1 MFINIQMKMHL
12 ALSICL
18 LLFLQTVVVKANELP
33 EFELYSENSFFY
45 TDEIEGVLFLDGEIT
60 NDMYGEFRRA
70 LVENNI
76 HTLVLNSPGG
86 NLYEGLQMAGTIFDR
101 QLTTYIPEGADC
113 ASACSIMYLAG
124 KKRYSRGQLG
134 VHQSAYSDDVSKQ
147 KDVVGKIDYESQ
159 ITTADIIQHLEE
171 FGTPGFVYVK
181 MLRTPPEDM
190 YFFDEDELD
199 KLGNQSINTK
209 DKQEFAKIDQFLNF
223 LYAKLEIISCRENAS
238 SCSDESLCKYA
249 SKDKAW
255 LSSQEAADYVREAL
269 NRNLSCGVPEAQCPE
284 DLRKCNDAYI
294 CTKATKLDPYL
305 PAWANNEFTD
315 EAKLRELK
323 CGVTE
328 KVCPADLKKCNA
340 EYICNNATKS
350 YHNPDGYSYAWANN
364 NFSNE
369 AIDRGLTCGVENG
382 RYLIDEI
389 KFFLKMHG
397 CNVTLGEFGW
407 LDGLT
412 RTAIKKA
419 ANSLNF
425 YYDYPA
431 VITLD
436 PIYLQSLLE
445 KIVIFNSN
453 SKDVNLCN
461 ESLKGPSISQIV
473 KELQFKLSDA
483 ECYAGQIDGVF
494 GINTSNALEDAALE
508 LGLDYS
514 TNYVPSKSYI
524 IEAIN
529 LINKKLPSSLC
540 QASMCSYE
548 NIETC
553 SITRLCKLAYNETD
567 WFEGV
572 YYQKAVSAAKELKL
586 NCSKINSNY

>member
-199 KLGNQSINTK
+199 KLGNQSITTK
-209 DKQEFAKIDQFLNF
+209 DKQEFAKIDQFLNS

-255 LSSQEAADYVREAL
+255 LSNQEAADYVREAL

-305 PAWANNEFTD
+305 PAWENNEFTD
-315 EAKLRELK
+315 EAKVRGLSCNVQKIELEPK
-323 CGVTE
+323 PEPLFYDGNSCATNPVLCTNIDICKLAVDGGRWSVNKSKE
-328 KVCPADLKKCNA
+328 K
-340 EYICNNATKS
+340 YI
-350 YHNPDGYSYAWANN
+350 
-364 NFSNE
+364 NE
-369 AIDRGLTCGVENG
+369 AISRGIRCGVDRTEKDFMKICKSIEESNSYGQKYIKQYQFNLRHHGFYNG
-382 RYLIDEI
+382 R
-389 KFFLKMHG
+389 
-397 CNVTLGEFGW
+397 
-407 LDGLT
+407 
-412 RTAIKKA
+412 
-419 ANSLNF
+419 
-425 YYDYPA
+425 
-431 VITLD
+431 
-436 PIYLQSLLE
+436 
-445 KIVIFNSN
+445 
-453 SKDVNLCN
+453 
-461 ESLKGPSISQIV
+461 
-473 KELQFKLSDA
+473 
-483 ECYAGQIDGVF
+483 IDGIC
-494 GINTSNALEDAALE
+494 GKNTTRGMYLYVKSINALTKHL
-508 LGLDYS
+508 
-514 TNYVPSKSYI
+514 SYI
-524 IEAIN
+524 TYDIWN
-529 LINKKLPSSLC
+529 LY
-540 QASMCSYE
+540 YE
-548 NIETC
+548 
-553 SITRLCKLAYNETD
+553 K
-567 WFEGV
+567 
-572 YYQKAVSAAKELKL
+572 
-586 NCSKINSNY
+586 

>member
-147 KDVVGKIDYESQ
+147 KDIVGKIDYESQ

-199 KLGNQSINTK
+199 KLGNQSITTK
-209 DKQEFAKIDQFLNF
+209 DKQEFAKIDQFLNS

-255 LSSQEAADYVREAL
+255 LSNQEAADYVREAL

-305 PAWANNEFTD
+305 PAWENNEFTD
-315 EAKLRELK
+315 EAKVRGLSCNVQKIELEPK
-323 CGVTE
+323 PEPLFYDGNSCDTNPVLCTNIDICKLAVDGGRWSVNKSKE
-328 KVCPADLKKCNA
+328 K
-340 EYICNNATKS
+340 YI
-350 YHNPDGYSYAWANN
+350 
-364 NFSNE
+364 NE
-369 AIDRGLTCGVENG
+369 AISRGIRCGVDRTEKDFMKICKSIEESNSYGQKYIKQYQFNLRHHGFYNG
-382 RYLIDEI
+382 R
-389 KFFLKMHG
+389 
-397 CNVTLGEFGW
+397 
-407 LDGLT
+407 
-412 RTAIKKA
+412 
-419 ANSLNF
+419 
-425 YYDYPA
+425 
-431 VITLD
+431 
-436 PIYLQSLLE
+436 
-445 KIVIFNSN
+445 
-453 SKDVNLCN
+453 
-461 ESLKGPSISQIV
+461 
-473 KELQFKLSDA
+473 
-483 ECYAGQIDGVF
+483 IDGIC
-494 GINTSNALEDAALE
+494 GKNTTRGMYLYVKSINALTKHL
-508 LGLDYS
+508 
-514 TNYVPSKSYI
+514 SYI
-524 IEAIN
+524 TYDIWN
-529 LINKKLPSSLC
+529 LY
-540 QASMCSYE
+540 YE
-548 NIETC
+548 
-553 SITRLCKLAYNETD
+553 K
-567 WFEGV
+567 
-572 YYQKAVSAAKELKL
+572 
-586 NCSKINSNY
+586 

>member
-1 MFINIQMKMHL
+1 MKMHL

-199 KLGNQSINTK
+199 KLGNQSITTK
-209 DKQEFAKIDQFLNF
+209 DKQDFAKIDQFLSS

-255 LSSQEAADYVREAL
+255 LSNQEAADYVREAL

-294 CTKATKLDPYL
+294 CTKATKLNPYL
-305 PAWANNEFTD
+305 PAWENNKFTY
-315 EAKLRELK
+315 EAKLRGLSCNVQKIETKPRLEPEYFDGNSCATNPRLCSNIEICEL
-323 CGVTE
+323 
-328 KVCPADLKKCNA
+328 A
-340 EYICNNATKS
+340 
-350 YHNPDGYSYAWANN
+350 
-364 NFSNE
+364 
-369 AIDRGLTCGVENG
+369 VENG
-382 RYLIDEI
+382 SWSTNNFKQKFVDEVHYRGTSCGLERLETDFLNMCKENEKFDNWPEAEITTRVEAMQYNLKHLGFYNDSIDGICGMNTINGIYLFAKYI
-389 KFFLKMHG
+389 
-397 CNVTLGEFGW
+397 N
-407 LDGLT
+407 GLT
-412 RTAIKKA
+412 KHM
-419 ANSLNF
+419 
-425 YYDYPA
+425 
-431 VITLD
+431 
-436 PIYLQSLLE
+436 
-445 KIVIFNSN
+445 
-453 SKDVNLCN
+453 
-461 ESLKGPSISQIV
+461 
-473 KELQFKLSDA
+473 
-483 ECYAGQIDGVF
+483 
-494 GINTSNALEDAALE
+494 
-508 LGLDYS
+508 
-514 TNYVPSKSYI
+514 NYV
-524 IEAIN
+524 
-529 LINKKLPSSLC
+529 
-540 QASMCSYE
+540 Q
-548 NIETC
+548 
-553 SITRLCKLAYNETD
+553 D
-567 WFEGV
+567 
-572 YYQKAVSAAKELKL
+572 ELFYV
-586 NCSKINSNY
+586 SNYTDNPYKYKWDQ

>member
-1 MFINIQMKMHL
+1 MKMHL

-18 LLFLQTVVVKANELP
+18 LFFLQTVVVKANELP

-101 QLTTYIPEGADC
+101 QLTTYIPNGADC

-199 KLGNQSINTK
+199 ELGNQSITIK
-209 DKQEFAKIDQFLNF
+209 EKQEFAKIDQFLNS

-238 SCSDESLCKYA
+238 SCSDETLCKYA

-255 LSSQEAADYVREAL
+255 LKSLEAVDYVREAL
-269 NRNLSCGVPEAQCPE
+269 NRNLSCGVPEAQCPK
-284 DLRKCNDAYI
+284 DLKKCNDAYV
-294 CTKATKLDPYL
+294 CTNATKLDPYL
-305 PAWANNEFTD
+305 PAWENNKFFH
-315 EAKLRELK
+315 EAVSRNLN
-323 CGVTE
+323 CGVSEETTHHCSYE
-328 KVCPADLKKCNA
+328 TPYSCTKVELCRIA
-340 EYICNNATKS
+340 Y
-350 YHNPDGYSYAWANN
+350 Y
-364 NFSNE
+364 
-369 AIDRGLTCGVENG
+369 
-382 RYLIDEI
+382 
-389 KFFLKMHG
+389 
-397 CNVTLGEFGW
+397 EFGW
-407 LDGLT
+407 FGGAYYEAAVQFAKDLKLDC
-412 RTAIKKA
+412 RKI
-419 ANSLNF
+419 NS
-425 YYDYPA
+425 
-431 VITLD
+431 
-436 PIYLQSLLE
+436 
-445 KIVIFNSN
+445 
-453 SKDVNLCN
+453 SKSSD
-461 ESLKGPSISQIV
+461 ISQIIE
-473 KELQFKLSDA
+473 ELQSKLSNANCDV
-483 ECYAGQIDGVF
+483 GQIDGVF
-494 GINTSNALEDAALE
+494 GKNTARALEEAALI
-508 LGLDYS
+508 LGLNYS
-514 TNYVPSKSYI
+514 GEYIPSRSFLLDVIYS
-524 IEAIN
+524 
-529 LINKKLPSSLC
+529 INKKKPSFSCYTSVSPHL
-540 QASMCSYE
+540 CSYQMPKACP
-548 NIETC
+548 IKK
-553 SITRLCKLAYNETD
+553 LCKLAYNETD

-586 NCSKINSNY
+586 NCRKINSNY

>member
-1 MFINIQMKMHL
+1 MKMHL

-60 NDMYGEFRRA
+60 NEMYGEFRRA

-101 QLTTYIPEGADC
+101 QLTTYIPDGADC

-199 KLGNQSINTK
+199 ELGNQSITIK
-209 DKQEFAKIDQFLNF
+209 EKQEFAKIDQFLNS
-223 LYAKLEIISCRENAS
+223 LYANLEIISCRENAS

-255 LSSQEAADYVREAL
+255 LRSQEAADYVREAL
-269 NRNLSCGVPEAQCPE
+269 NRNLSCGVPEAQCPK
-284 DLRKCNDAYI
+284 DLKKCNDTYV

-305 PAWANNEFTD
+305 PAWENNEFTD
-315 EAKLRELK
+315 EAKLRGLS
-323 CGVTE
+323 
-328 KVCPADLKKCNA
+328 CNVQGNSCA
-340 EYICNNATKS
+340 TNPVLCNNIDICKLAV
-350 YHNPDGYSYAWANN
+350 DGGRWSVNSSKYV
-364 NFSNE
+364 NE
-369 AIDRGLTCGVENG
+369 AINRGMRCGVDRTEKDFMKFCKKTENNDS
-382 RYLIDEI
+382 Y
-389 KFFLKMHG
+389 
-397 CNVTLGEFGW
+397 FGW
-407 LDGLT
+407 TD
-412 RTAIKKA
+412 IKKYQF
-419 ANSLNF
+419 NLKYLGF
-425 YYDYPA
+425 YDGRIDGICGRNTA
-431 VITLD
+431 HA
-436 PIYLQSLLE
+436 IYLHA
-445 KIVIFNSN
+445 K
-453 SKDVNLCN
+453 
-461 ESLKGPSISQIV
+461 SI
-473 KELQFKLSDA
+473 
-483 ECYAGQIDGVF
+483 
-494 GINTSNALEDAALE
+494 NALTKHISIIKNAM
-508 LGLDYS
+508 
-514 TNYVPSKSYI
+514 NYLSYDI
-524 IEAIN
+524 DN
-529 LINKKLPSSLC
+529 P
-540 QASMCSYE
+540 Y
-548 NIETC
+548 
-553 SITRLCKLAYNETD
+553 
-567 WFEGV
+567 
-572 YYQKAVSAAKELKL
+572 
-586 NCSKINSNY
+586 

>member
-1 MFINIQMKMHL
+1 MKMHL

-60 NDMYGEFRRA
+60 NEMYGEFRRA

-199 KLGNQSINTK
+199 KLGNQSIITK
-209 DKQEFAKIDQFLNF
+209 DKQEFAKIDQFLNS

-255 LSSQEAADYVREAL
+255 LSNQEAADYVREAL
-269 NRNLSCGVPEAQCPE
+269 NRNLSCGVPEAQCPK
-284 DLRKCNDAYI
+284 DLKKCNDAYV
-294 CTKATKLDPYL
+294 CTNATKLDPYL
-305 PAWANNEFTD
+305 PAWENNEFTD
-315 EAKLRELK
+315 EAKVRGLSCNVQKIELEPK
-323 CGVTE
+323 PEPLSYDGNSCATNPVLCTNIDICKLAVDGSKWSVNKSKE
-328 KVCPADLKKCNA
+328 K
-340 EYICNNATKS
+340 YINQ
-350 YHNPDGYSYAWANN
+350 AN
-364 NFSNE
+364 
-369 AIDRGLTCGVENG
+369 DRGIRCGVERTEKDIMKICKNIENRDSEFEWTYVKEYQFNLKYLRFYNG
-382 RYLIDEI
+382 PIDGICGRNTAHAFYLYVKRI
-389 KFFLKMHG
+389 
-397 CNVTLGEFGW
+397 N
-407 LDGLT
+407 GLT
-412 RTAIKKA
+412 KHISYID
-419 ANSLNF
+419 N
-425 YYDYPA
+425 YM
-431 VITLD
+431 
-436 PIYLQSLLE
+436 SLL
-445 KIVIFNSN
+445 
-453 SKDVNLCN
+453 
-461 ESLKGPSISQIV
+461 SI
-473 KELQFKLSDA
+473 D
-483 ECYAGQIDGVF
+483 IDNPF
-494 GINTSNALEDAALE
+494 
-508 LGLDYS
+508 Y
-514 TNYVPSKSYI
+514 
-524 IEAIN
+524 
-529 LINKKLPSSLC
+529 
-540 QASMCSYE
+540 
-548 NIETC
+548 
-553 SITRLCKLAYNETD
+553 
-567 WFEGV
+567 
-572 YYQKAVSAAKELKL
+572 
-586 NCSKINSNY
+586 